1 MKTSDV
7 DDTRALR
14 GALGV
19 FLTGIT
25 VITTLDKRGTPRGFT
40 ANSFSSVSLNP
51 PLVSVCVSMDAAS
64 NKVFTEAD
72 GFSINILSESQRD
85 ISNLFASKRA
95 DKFLCSNGLT
105 VICVIPY
112 CRMWRRGLIAGQY
125 KTVVAGDHIILI
137 GEVVKFH
144 STDRCPLGYYGGN
157 YFSPDF
163 LPLAANQEEKKKITV
178 GAIVRFDEKVLFLS
192 DDDGI
197 WRLPTA
203 TSAAKLRQMI
213 ATWGLRVDWGFL
225 FAVFEGDEGHSI
237 YYHAQITD

>member
-1 MKTSDV
+1 MDSHGYLRNPILSDV
-7 DDTRALR
+7 
-14 GALGV
+14 
-19 FLTGIT
+19 
-25 VITTLDKRGTPRGFT
+25 
-40 ANSFSSVSLNP
+40 
-51 PLVSVCVSMDAAS
+51 AAW
-64 NKVFTEAD
+64 FD
-72 GFSINILSESQRD
+72 
-85 ISNLFASKRA
+85 
-95 DKFLCSNGLT
+95 
-105 VICVIPY
+105 
-112 CRMWRRGLIAGQY
+112 CRQY

-237 YYHAQITD
+237 YYHAQITDDSALLAGAIPRAHFVPVADISDEKLANDATAAMMRRYRTERQHGAFGVYVGDDVEGDVCTVNKQ

>member
-72 GFSINILSESQRD
+72 GF
-85 ISNLFASKRA
+85 
-95 DKFLCSNGLT
+95 
-105 VICVIPY
+105 
-112 CRMWRRGLIAGQY
+112 
-125 KTVVAGDHIILI
+125 
-137 GEVVKFH
+137 FH
-144 STDRCPLGYYGGN
+144 
-157 YFSPDF
+157 
-163 LPLAANQEEKKKITV
+163 
-178 GAIVRFDEKVLFLS
+178 
-192 DDDGI
+192 
-197 WRLPTA
+197 
-203 TSAAKLRQMI
+203 
-213 ATWGLRVDWGFL
+213 
-225 FAVFEGDEGHSI
+225 
-237 YYHAQITD
+237 